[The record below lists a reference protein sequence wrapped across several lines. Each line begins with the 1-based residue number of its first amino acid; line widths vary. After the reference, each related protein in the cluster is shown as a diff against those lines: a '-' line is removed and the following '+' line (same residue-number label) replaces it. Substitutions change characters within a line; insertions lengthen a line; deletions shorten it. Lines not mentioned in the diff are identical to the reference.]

1 LRVAYGKLP
10 KVGPK
15 KAASPRK
22 EVAEGKEMLPSSKGQ
37 ANGTGMTA
45 GRDGQ
50 ENMFGRA
57 GRHQGARS
65 PVRKFL

>member
-15 KAASPRK
+15 KAARK
-22 EVAEGKEMLPSSKGQ
+22 GKEMLPSSKGQ